1 MILREYCHTAQ
12 VRHWC
17 DCCHWDIMPGE
28 RYEGTVIALG
38 QGRLMVSKRHI
49 DPCCDPEPDPEE
61 DEERELEE
69 TQHFTRRAA

>member
-1 MILREYCHTAQ
+1 
-12 VRHWC
+12 
-17 DCCHWDIMPGE
+17 MPGE